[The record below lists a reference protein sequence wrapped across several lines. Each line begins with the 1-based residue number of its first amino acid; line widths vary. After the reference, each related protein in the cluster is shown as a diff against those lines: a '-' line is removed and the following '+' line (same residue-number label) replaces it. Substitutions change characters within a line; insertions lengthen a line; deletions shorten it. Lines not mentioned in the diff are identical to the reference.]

1 MKVTIDCNDNNE
13 LEIIIKCKKI
23 DDNIKQIVSL
33 FEDKPYLIGKLNDR
47 TYQIKIEDIYYLEA
61 NEDHIFIYCKNKVYE
76 TNLRLYELENKL
88 DTRYFIRISKSIILN
103 LRKLAS
109 VKAYLNGRYEA
120 TLINNERVI
129 ITRHYVN
136 DFKKKFGM

>member
-47 TYQIKIEDIYYLEA
+47 TYQIKIEDIYYLEMNGQQGNLDEVFKA
-61 NEDHIFIYCKNKVYE
+61 NGIKKVN
-76 TNLRLYELENKL
+76 TDVNDSNLN
-88 DTRYFIRISKSIILN
+88 N
-103 LRKLAS
+103 
-109 VKAYLNGRYEA
+109 NMN
-120 TLINNERVI
+120 INNGTSDTNELVR
-129 ITRHYVN
+129 N
-136 DFKKKFGM
+136 

>member
-1 MKVTIDCNDNNE
+1 M
-13 LEIIIKCKKI
+13 
-23 DDNIKQIVSL
+23 
-33 FEDKPYLIGKLNDR
+33 
-47 TYQIKIEDIYYLEA
+47 
-61 NEDHIFIYCKNKVYE
+61 YE
-76 TNLRLYELENKL
+76 TNSRLYELENKL
-88 DTRYFIRISKSIILN
+88 DNRYFIRISKSIILN